1 MIDLTVN
8 KEALERNIQKA
19 RENRIVIPTYR
30 QMKDPETIPTMWSC
44 PRSSRA

>member
-19 RENRIVIPTYR
+19 RENRITN
-30 QMKDPETIPTMWSC
+30 PEKTHRGPS
-44 PRSSRA
+44 PRSVEYNSLETRK